1 MIPHEYIVELVGS
14 YVQLK
19 RKGRLYGGLCPF
31 HSEKTPSFYVYP
43 DTQSF
48 YCFGCQ
54 AAGDAI
60 SFVKK
65 INNIS
70 SGEAI
75 KMLASRAGM
84 PEPQEDD
91 KTGRLRSRVLSMNKE
106 AARFFHACLNSTVE
120 EARQARAYWRRRG
133 LDDKTIVRFGLGY
146 APNDGQALYQ
156 FLRDKG
162 YNQQELDASG
172 LFKRS
177 PSGRIYCLFW
187 KRVMT
192 PIFDLRGNIIAFGG
206 RVLDDSKPKY
216 VNSPETLVYHKSD
229 TVFALQIAKR
239 SASRRFVLCEG
250 YMDVIALHQAGF
262 DSAVASLGTSLTEEQ
277 ARIIARH
284 TDRIVISYDADGAG
298 QAAAQR
304 AIDIL
309 KKCDLQVKVL
319 RIPGAKDP
327 DEFIKARGAD
337 AFRNLIERSEDHNA
351 FRIEQIAAKYDLE
364 DDEARVLFLR
374 DAARMLAGIESTIER
389 EVYAGRAAKMAG
401 VTAEAMNVE
410 VRRELGIQRKRRKA
424 AERREIRSPV
434 GLAQPKDRSLAYTDM
449 KSAKAEENVLRLLF
463 SDQKLI
469 AVAEKDLQ
477 PAWFSAPVLRKIY
490 ERVLELNR
498 NDQMVDVL
506 SFEGWLEPNEM
517 SLLSA
522 ILEPGIPAG
531 EHRGEL
537 QEYINTIRMQRVKDG
552 TITQAGEDPLLTFG
566 RIKKQ
571 NAGGQTI

>member
-1 MIPHEYIVELVGS
+1 MTSNLRPVYCLNQPLLARLSAGVLLAAGLALAAAGS
-14 YVQLK
+14 CAAEQ
-19 RKGRLYGGLCPF
+19 
-31 HSEKTPSFYVYP
+31 
-43 DTQSF
+43 
-48 YCFGCQ
+48 Q
-54 AAGDAI
+54 AAG
-60 SFVKK
+60 
-65 INNIS
+65 N
-70 SGEAI
+70 
-75 KMLASRAGM
+75 
-84 PEPQEDD
+84 
-91 KTGRLRSRVLSMNKE
+91 T
-106 AARFFHACLNSTVE
+106 
-120 EARQARAYWRRRG
+120 
-133 LDDKTIVRFGLGY
+133 
-146 APNDGQALYQ
+146 
-156 FLRDKG
+156 
-162 YNQQELDASG
+162 
-172 LFKRS
+172 
-177 PSGRIYCLFW
+177 
-187 KRVMT
+187 
-192 PIFDLRGNIIAFGG
+192 
-206 RVLDDSKPKY
+206 
-216 VNSPETLVYHKSD
+216 
-229 TVFALQIAKR
+229 
-239 SASRRFVLCEG
+239 
-250 YMDVIALHQAGF
+250 
-262 DSAVASLGTSLTEEQ
+262 
-277 ARIIARH
+277 
-284 TDRIVISYDADGAG
+284 
-298 QAAAQR
+298 
-304 AIDIL
+304 
-309 KKCDLQVKVL
+309 
-319 RIPGAKDP
+319 
-327 DEFIKARGAD
+327 
-337 AFRNLIERSEDHNA
+337 
-351 FRIEQIAAKYDLE
+351 RIESFNKAKKL
-364 DDEARVLFLR
+364 L
-374 DAARMLAGIESTIER
+374 ER